1 MFMHHKGL
9 LDIPAFQDTRVHV
22 LEELLDILVF
32 QYTLI
37 LMLEE
42 LELER
47 KLVTEDF
54 HIPAEEESTATD
66 TEGTLEPLKGLGK
79 HGLTVMQAR
88 AQPRPMR
95 CGLQ

>member
-1 MFMHHKGL
+1 MHHKGL
-9 LDIPAFQDTRVHV
+9 LGIPAFQDTQVHV
-22 LEELLDILVF
+22 PEELLDILVC

-37 LMLEE
+37 HMLEE

-54 HIPAEEESTATD
+54 HILAEEDFHIPE
-66 TEGTLEPLKGLGK
+66 LELLKGLGK
-79 HGLTVMQAR
+79 HGLMVMQAR
-88 AQPRPMR
+88 VQPRPTR